1 LHQRELNYN
10 RLVRRNLKLTA
21 KCSSKHKKT
30 EKIRHRGRETERERE
45 REESFAVLAPGQDST
60 PAMTMR
66 QQGSRILLSPG
77 HDTGSNPF
85 AGLIVRV
92 FPSQRSYEPRQ
103 KISKTIRNLE
113 DSK

>member
-1 LHQRELNYN
+1 MFQQAQKDRENKTQRE
-10 RLVRRNLKLTA
+10 RD
-21 KCSSKHKKT
+21 
-30 EKIRHRGRETERERE
+30 RERERERE

-66 QQGSRILLSPG
+66 QQGSRTLLSPG